1 MGNNIKSGV
10 SIIAVCFAVIFMLSS
25 TETSARTVRNLK
37 DRGTS
42 AQGINEGLRVMS
54 FNGLYIYTGGAY
66 RDMSGGFI
74 DAGVSVG
81 LLKGPIY
88 IGGLCAYTIGFG
100 NVFGAVTVNVD
111 ARYFI
116 LGTARKFSPYVSL
129 KPGYFF
135 NENTSGFTV
144 GVGGGMEMPISNTL
158 GAYFEVGYRG
168 ASAEDWDAWE
178 EWRDWLSF
186 AGFDAGIAWTF

>member
-10 SIIAVCFAVIFMLSS
+10 SIIAVLFAMIFTLCS
-25 TETSARTVRNLK
+25 TETSARTVRNLSN
-37 DRGTS
+37 RNTS
-42 AQGINEGLRVMS
+42 VNGINEGFRVMS
-54 FNGLYIYTGGAY
+54 FNGVYIYTGGAY

-74 DAGVSVG
+74 DAGVSAG
-81 LLKGPIY
+81 LLKGPFY

-100 NVFGAVTVNVD
+100 NVFGAVTANVD

-116 LGTARKFSPYVSL
+116 LGTTRKFSPYFTV

-135 NENTSGFTV
+135 SENTSGFTV
-144 GVGGGMEMPISNTL
+144 GVGGGMEMPISNSL
-158 GAYFEVGYRG
+158 GVYFEAGYRG